1 MIITTATTTNLL
13 LLSLLNIIISFTVFQ
28 NKPQNALNYNL
39 MKKNF
44 NCKFEKKMGKVW
56 F

>member
-1 MIITTATTTNLL
+1 MIITTTTTTNLL

-28 NKPQNALNYNL
+28 NNPQNALNYNL

-44 NCKFEKKMGKVW
+44 
-56 F
+56 